1 MKNIFGRLY
10 YTIRGQVETNLRAIE
25 DHNAI
30 AVATLQS
37 MERALARVQ
46 IQRERVRRDGES
58 LQSSIENLHNLV
70 ATWEDRAKRSAS
82 ADRDKALQC
91 LQQRER
97 SQLQLET
104 FLKQKSQ
111 HSNVEQELDKKIDL
125 LRTQI
130 LCFRQKVNELAT
142 RQTSAKAIQN
152 CELGVL
158 SDLDSTLSRWE
169 LAVAE
174 NEAGTVS
181 IQQENQLDLEFKRE
195 EERTRLELELGTLMQ
210 KSE

>member
-46 IQRERVRRDGES
+46 VQRERVRRDGES
-58 LQSSIENLHNLV
+58 LQSSIDNLQNLV

-82 ADRDKALQC
+82 SDKDKALQC

-158 SDLDSTLSRWE
+158 SDLDSTLARWE

-174 NEAGTVS
+174 NEAGSVS

-195 EERTRLELELGTLMQ
+195 EERSRLELELGTLMQ